1 MKNIKIKETYLLFLI
16 VMGLISLS
24 VYSTYALFTA
34 STTINNVVGITASLT
49 TNSAILE
56 YEMMEVPAGTTKI
69 IEVTVKNSY
78 SQTLYYGAWY
88 EILDGRTA
96 DFSMG
101 LYTEKDNTGNTGQ
114 ISAGGSATL
123 LVGIRNCGDAPL
135 LLNVGTVGSTTSS
148 LGLSSPRTL
157 IPTGWINEGCSSP
170 EKTLASLGLES
181 SLKTGTPDFSKISPL
196 TTYTQNIANNQTVS
210 LTDSTNT
217 IRLGSTISFN
227 SSTGKF
233 TLGSTIANQTYG
245 TSAVGKYTCASSS
258 STCTKA
264 YKIVSATNGG
274 ISWDDDRD
282 TVEPACDVE
291 YGNAI
296 AFGSTIV
303 ASGTGYKLSGTIL
316 FYDAVDLYDNP
327 DLVNG
332 YWSCCG
338 DSSCT
343 ASNIFKVE
351 YYEPTGSESG
361 TVWGIYPRDL
371 VVGTASVTKA
381 NVYTSTSSKNTA
393 DIGLFA
399 STDNLANSYYFR
411 GDVTN
416 NYVSFAGKYWRII
429 RINGDGSIRMIYDG
443 TSAYNNGI
451 SNSNRRAT
459 TSAYANY
466 YDSTSNLVYS
476 SNLIPNVLNTW
487 YNSNLRNYGDF
498 IQTSQFCSDEGGLY
512 FRDDGEEYSN
522 AYIRLVNSKNPT
534 LVCPQNS
541 YITSAKIG
549 LITADEISMAGGVYG
564 TTNNAFYLY
573 MGTSFYTMTPYGFEM
588 TGASEELR
596 AKIFAYGSYLDTE
609 ETDSSI
615 GIRPVI
621 SLKPDA
627 ITGGA
632 GTKTN
637 PFVVDQGE

>member
-114 ISAGGSATL
+114 ISAGGSTTL
-123 LVGIRNCGDAPL
+123 LVGIRNCGDASL

-217 IRLGSTISFN
+217 IRLGSIISFN

-264 YKIVSATNGG
+264 YKIVSVTNGG

-296 AFGSTIV
+296 AFSSTIV

-316 FYDAVDLYDNP
+316 LYDAVDLHDNS
-327 DLVNG
+327 DMVNG

-351 YYEPTGSESG
+351 YYESTGSESG

-416 NYVSFAGKYWRII
+416 NYVYFAGFYWRII
-429 RINGDGSIRMIYDG
+429 RINGDGTIRMIYDG
-443 TSAYNNGI
+443 TSAYDNGT
-451 SNSNRRAT
+451 SNSDRVAG
-459 TSAYANY
+459 SAYFNEY
-466 YDSTSNLVYS
+466 LNDNL
-476 SNLIPNVLNTW
+476 
-487 YNSNLRNYGDF
+487 
-498 IQTSQFCSDEGGLY
+498 
-512 FRDDGEEYSN
+512 
-522 AYIRLVNSKNPT
+522 
-534 LVCPQNS
+534 
-541 YITSAKIG
+541 
-549 LITADEISMAGGVYG
+549 
-564 TTNNAFYLY
+564 
-573 MGTSFYTMTPYGFEM
+573 
-588 TGASEELR
+588 
-596 AKIFAYGSYLDTE
+596 
-609 ETDSSI
+609 
-615 GIRPVI
+615 
-621 SLKPDA
+621 
-627 ITGGA
+627 
-632 GTKTN
+632 
-637 PFVVDQGE
+637 